1 MSADARGTISKATSK
16 DGTII
21 AYEKQGQGP
30 AVILVPGALTTR
42 LGWSGTG
49 MARLL
54 APKYTVIAYDRRGRG
69 DSGNTLPYAL
79 EREIDDIESLI
90 DQTGGEACLYGHS
103 SGAALVLEAA
113 LRLGDKVRKIAL
125 YEAPYND
132 DPRAQSAWKDYIK
145 ELTELLAQDR
155 GGDAVALFMKYLRTP
170 AEQIEGMRHA
180 PSWPGLAA
188 IGHTLAYDHTAILG
202 DSAAVPVERVARIKV
217 RTLVMGGSASYPFMR
232 ETARTL
238 SRAIHGAQ
246 LRILEGQKHEV
257 NAEVQAPVLAEFFQG

>member
-1 MSADARGTISKATSK
+1 MSADARGTTSKVTSK
-16 DGTII
+16 DGTKI

-30 AVILVPGALTTR
+30 AVFLVPGALTTR
-42 LGWSGTG
+42 LGWSGTD
-49 MARLL
+49 MSRLL
-54 APKYTVIAYDRRGRG
+54 ASKFTHDRRGKG

-90 DQTGGEACLYGHS
+90 HEAGGEACLYGHS

-113 LRLGDKVRKIAL
+113 LELGRKVRKIAL

-132 DPRAQSAWKDYIK
+132 DPRARSAWKDYIK
-145 ELTELLAQDR
+145 ELTKLLAQDR
-155 GGDAVALFMKYLRTP
+155 GGDAVALFMKYVGTP

-180 PSWPGLAA
+180 PVWPGLAA

-202 DSAAVPVERVARIKV
+202 DSAAVPVERVARIKA
-217 RTLVMGGSASYPFMR
+217 RTLVMGGSASYPFML

-238 SRAIHGAQ
+238 SKAIPGAQ

-257 NAEVQAPVLAEFFQG
+257 SAEVQAPVLAEFFSG